1 MVSQET
7 NWKTLLD
14 EAKKARESGSYVD
27 AEKLYRRAIAEA
39 ERVFGADSEQI
50 SFVLKSVLIELANFF
65 EANGMAEK
73 AEPYYTHARQI
84 INNNVS

>member
-1 MVSQET
+1 MGSQET

-14 EAKKARESGSYVD
+14 EAKKARENGSYVE

-39 ERVFGADSEQI
+39 ERVFGSDSEQI
-50 SFVLKSVLIELANFF
+50 SFVLKSVLIELTNFF

-73 AEPYYTHARQI
+73 VEPYYSRAREI
-84 INNNVS
+84 MNSNA

>member
-1 MVSQET
+1 MGSQET

-14 EAKKARESGSYVD
+14 EAKKAREGGSYVE
-27 AEKLYRRAIAEA
+27 AEQLYRRAIAEA

-50 SFVLKSVLIELANFF
+50 SFVLKSVLIELTNFF

-73 AEPYYTHARQI
+73 VEPYYTHARQI
-84 INNNVS
+84 INNNA

>member
-1 MVSQET
+1 MGSQET

-14 EAKKARESGSYVD
+14 EAKKARESGSYAE

-39 ERVFGADSEQI
+39 ERVFGAESEQI
-50 SFVLKSVLIELANFF
+50 SFVLKSVLIELTNFF

-73 AEPYYTHARQI
+73 AEPYYSHARQI
-84 INNNVS
+84 MNNNV

>member
-1 MVSQET
+1 MGSQET

-14 EAKKARESGSYVD
+14 EAKKARESGSYAD

-39 ERVFGADSEQI
+39 ERVFGAESEQI
-50 SFVLKSVLIELANFF
+50 SFVLKSVLIELTNFF

-73 AEPYYTHARQI
+73 AEPYYSQARQI
-84 INNNVS
+84 MNNNV